1 MKYSVVIPVYNSEG
15 IVGQTIDRTVAFF
28 LSRSLDYELIL
39 VNDGSTDGSWNIL
52 KEKARGNARIR
63 VFDLLKNYGQ
73 HTANFCGFQH
83 AIGDYLITMDDDLQN
98 PPEEID
104 KLIKKIHD
112 GHEHDVVFGQFRKKM
127 HASHRKIG
135 TQIIG
140 YMNRKIFAKPK
151 DLVLSNFRIIRR
163 DVVER
168 ICSYQTGYPYIP
180 GLVLMFCSKPGN
192 VMVEHH
198 QRKIGKSGYNW
209 IKIVQ
214 LVMRI
219 LFNYSSFPLRL
230 VTGAGFVLSL
240 LCFALALFY
249 LLRTIITG
257 TSVPGWAT
265 VVVLLSFF
273 NGMSLFVL
281 GMLGEYLVRLINQTS
296 RGAIYYVKEAVHE

>member
-1 MKYSVVIPVYNSEG
+1 
-15 IVGQTIDRTVAFF
+15 
-28 LSRSLDYELIL
+28 
-39 VNDGSTDGSWNIL
+39 
-52 KEKARGNARIR
+52 
-63 VFDLLKNYGQ
+63 
-73 HTANFCGFQH
+73 
-83 AIGDYLITMDDDLQN
+83 
-98 PPEEID
+98 
-104 KLIKKIHD
+104 
-112 GHEHDVVFGQFRKKM
+112 
-127 HASHRKIG
+127 
-135 TQIIG
+135 
-140 YMNRKIFAKPK
+140 MNRKIFAKPK

>member
-1 MKYSVVIPVYNSEG
+1 MKYSVVIPVYNSED

-28 LSRSLDYELIL
+28 ASRSLDYEVIL
-39 VNDGSTDGSWNIL
+39 VNDGSTDGSWEVL
-52 KEKARGNARIR
+52 KEKALGNPRIR

-83 AIGDYLITMDDDLQN
+83 ATGDYLITIDDDLQN

-104 KLIKKIHD
+104 KLIGKIHD
-112 GHEHDVVFGQFRKKM
+112 GHGYDVVFGQFRQKM

-135 TQIIG
+135 TKVIG
-140 YMNRKIFAKPK
+140 YINRKIFAKPK
-151 DLVLSNFRIIRR
+151 DLVLSNFRIIHR
-163 DVVER
+163 DVVKR

-180 GLVLMFCSKPGN
+180 GLVLMFSSKPGN

-198 QRKIGKSGYNW
+198 PRKSGKSGYNW
-209 IKIVQ
+209 IKIGQ

-219 LFNYSSFPLRL
+219 LFNYSSFPLRF
-230 VTGAGFVLSL
+230 VAGAGFVVSL
-240 LCFALALFY
+240 ICFALAVFY
-249 LLRTIITG
+249 LMMAVFAG

-296 RGAIYYVKEAVHE
+296 QGAIYYVKEAVHE